1 MGQTGDTIS
10 GHRIGKL
17 MDTLSVKLVFFQTT
31 FISFKANIFM
41 KLERT
46 TKGKYSK
53 QEMLMC

>member
-1 MGQTGDTIS
+1 
-10 GHRIGKL
+10 

-46 TKGKYSK
+46 TKGKYSM